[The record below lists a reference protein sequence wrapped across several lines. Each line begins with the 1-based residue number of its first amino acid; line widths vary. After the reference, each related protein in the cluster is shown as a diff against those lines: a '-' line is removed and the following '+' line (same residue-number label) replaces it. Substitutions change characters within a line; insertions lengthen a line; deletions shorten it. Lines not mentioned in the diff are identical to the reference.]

1 MNIPGDPQQHYL
13 PRMEWANNSNELV
26 VQQLN
31 RKQNES
37 KLFYCNVNTGNAT
50 NFYTEDDKAW
60 IDIKSRWNDDDPTG
74 WEWLNNGKDFLW
86 VSEKDGWRHIFLV
99 SRDGKKE
106 TLVTK
111 GDYDIDNIKCIDDK
125 NNYVYFMAS
134 PNNATQLYLYR
145 VKMDGKGKLELL
157 SPANMI
163 GTHDYNISPEAKYAM
178 HSFSNYKTL
187 SGKRMDFFT

>member
-1 MNIPGDPQQHYL
+1 MDGYSRDPQQHYL
-13 PRMEWANNSNELV
+13 PRMEWANNSDEVV

-37 KLFYCNVNTGNAT
+37 KLFYCNAATGEAR
-50 NFYTEDDKAW
+50 NFYTENDKAW

-74 WEWLNNGKDFLW
+74 WEWLNNGKNFLW

-111 GDYDIDNIKCIDDK
+111 
-125 NNYVYFMAS
+125 V
-134 PNNATQLYLYR
+134 L
-145 VKMDGKGKLELL
+145 
-157 SPANMI
+157 
-163 GTHDYNISPEAKYAM
+163 
-178 HSFSNYKTL
+178 
-187 SGKRMDFFT
+187 